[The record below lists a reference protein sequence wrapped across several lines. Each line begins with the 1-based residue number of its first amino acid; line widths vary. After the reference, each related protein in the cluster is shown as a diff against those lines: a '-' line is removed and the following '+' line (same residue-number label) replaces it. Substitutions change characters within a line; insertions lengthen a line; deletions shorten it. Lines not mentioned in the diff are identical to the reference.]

1 MNDEEDMPQED
12 GPHDDGPHEDGKD
25 RPKHDKD
32 KPEGDKD
39 DPKHDKEKPKGDKGK
54 PEEDGP
60 PPRRGPVWPWVVG
73 GVVVVGFVA
82 VVLVIIFAPAPD
94 VWTDD
99 AYVTA
104 HYATIAPRVS
114 GQIASVDVEDNQ
126 PVQAGQLLATID
138 DRDFRAS
145 LASAE
150 AMLERDRAQLAD
162 TSASIARQPAV
173 VDQSQTRNPSAAAQ
187 LALAQANQRRYHDL
201 AATGAGTVQARQ
213 QADEQVQQAR
223 SAVDQAKASTEA
235 ARRQIPILQAQRAAA
250 AATVKAD
257 EAQVEQARLN
267 LSYTRLLAPLDGMV
281 GQRTVQVGNY
291 VAPGASLMVVVPLD
305 RIYIEAN
312 YREEALRHVLPG
324 QHVRIHVDAYNLYL
338 DGVVNSVPP
347 ASGAAFGA
355 IQPNNATGNFTKIV
369 QRLPVK
375 ILVSPGQNE
384 ARLLRLGFSV
394 ETTIDTGLADV
405 AAEQRATTS
414 RLTAP
419 AP

>member
-1 MNDEEDMPQED
+1 MTTDPE
-12 GPHDDGPHEDGKD
+12 
-25 RPKHDKD
+25 RSDKASRGGSNE
-32 KPEGDKD
+32 KPEKPENGKSQPKD
-39 DPKHDKEKPKGDKGK
+39 DKNPPKDDKAGQNTNGDAPLGPK
-54 PEEDGP
+54 
-60 PPRRGPVWPWVVG
+60 PVWPWIAG
-73 GVVVVGFVA
+73 GVIVAGFVA

-104 HYATIAPRVS
+104 HYATIAPRIS
-114 GQIASVDVEDNQ
+114 GQIASVTVDDNQ

-145 LASAE
+145 LANAE

-162 TSASIARQPAV
+162 TSASIERQPAV
-173 VDQSQTRNPSAAAQ
+173 VDQSRTQNPSAAAQ
-187 LALAQANQRRYHDL
+187 LVLALANQKRYRDL
-201 AATGAGTVQARQ
+201 AAAGAGTVQERQ

-235 ARRQIPILQAQRAAA
+235 ARRQIPILEAQRAAA

-257 EAQVEQARLN
+257 EAQIEQARLN

-305 RIYIEAN
+305 GVYIEAN
-312 YREEALRHVLPG
+312 YREVALRHVLPG
-324 QHVRIHVDAYNLYL
+324 QHVRIHVDAYDLYL

-384 ARLLRLGFSV
+384 AKLLRLGFSV
-394 ETTIDTGLADV
+394 ETTINTGLADV
-405 AAEQRATTS
+405 TAEQRGTTA
-414 RLTAP
+414 RLTATP
-419 AP
+419 P

>member
-1 MNDEEDMPQED
+1 MVDSE
-12 GPHDDGPHEDGKD
+12 HDDGESENEPGPKDGKD
-25 RPKHDKD
+25 KPGQGKD
-32 KPEGDKD
+32 PPKD
-39 DPKHDKEKPKGDKGK
+39 DGAKKDGDDAPPK
-54 PEEDGP
+54 
-60 PPRRGPVWPWVVG
+60 RGPVWPWIVV

-82 VVLVIIFAPAPD
+82 VVLTIIFAPTPR

-99 AYVTA
+99 AYITA
-104 HYATIAPRVS
+104 HYATVAPRIS
-114 GQIASVDVEDNQ
+114 GQIASVNVDDNQ
-126 PVQAGQLLATID
+126 PVRAGQLLATID
-138 DRDFRAS
+138 DRDFLAS
-145 LASAE
+145 LANSE
-150 AMLERDRAQLAD
+150 AMLARDRAQLAD

-173 VDQSQTRNPSAAAQ
+173 VDQSQTQNPSASAQ
-187 LALAQANQRRYHDL
+187 LVLAEANQKRYRDL
-201 AATGAGTVQARQ
+201 AATGAGTVQERQ

-223 SAVDQAKASTEA
+223 AAVDQAKASTEA
-235 ARRQIPILQAQRAAA
+235 ARRQIPILEAQRAAA
-250 AATVKAD
+250 AATVRAD

-281 GQRTVQVGNY
+281 GERTVQVGNY

-305 RIYIEAN
+305 RIYIVAN

-324 QHVRIHVDAYNLYL
+324 QHVRIHIDAYNLYL

-384 ARLLRLGFSV
+384 AKLLRLGLSV
-394 ETTIDTGLADV
+394 ETTIDTGLTNVV
-405 AAEQRATTS
+405 ARQHDTTS
-414 RLTAP
+414 RLTASP
-419 AP
+419 AATAPDSMPTATAAPP